1 MKGESASTTGFWIFI
16 AAVALFTFFLDAN
29 AMKDL
34 FMGIF
39 DGCFM
44 SR

>member
-1 MKGESASTTGFWIFI
+1 MKSESASTGFWIFI

-29 AMKDL
+29 AMKDV
-34 FMGIF
+34 FMSIF
-39 DGCFM
+39 DGCFV